1 MSKLNEFI
9 IKRLQSNIKQRWV
22 VESKNFFDLLENM
35 GIIEDED
42 MLADIFEFMENANID
57 IHFNNTGDHA
67 RFQQYKRIEE
77 KAKFIKR
84 LGIAQDGIRN
94 FITKVDNSK
103 PNMDDSFMKIYMTDN
118 DEEHMEIVQHI
129 NNMDD
134 NLEKFRK
141 KFEQEKYLK
150 IKSDLDKL
158 SNEEL
163 LEQLTNNTIQNG

>member
-9 IKRLQSNIKQRWV
+9 IKRLQSNIRQRWV
-22 VESKNFFDLLENM
+22 VESKNFFELLENM
-35 GIIEDED
+35 GIIEDEE
-42 MLADIFEFMENANID
+42 MLSDIFEFMDSEHID
-57 IHFNNTGDHA
+57 IHFNNSGDHI

-77 KAKFIKR
+77 KAKFVKR

-94 FITKVDNSK
+94 FIGKVNNVK
-103 PNMDDSFMKIYMTDN
+103 PTMDDSFMKIYMTDN
-118 DEEHMEIVQHI
+118 DEEQREIIQHI

-141 KFEQEKYLK
+141 KFEQDKYLK
-150 IKSDLDKL
+150 ITEELDKT

-163 LEQLTNNTIQNG
+163 INQITNK